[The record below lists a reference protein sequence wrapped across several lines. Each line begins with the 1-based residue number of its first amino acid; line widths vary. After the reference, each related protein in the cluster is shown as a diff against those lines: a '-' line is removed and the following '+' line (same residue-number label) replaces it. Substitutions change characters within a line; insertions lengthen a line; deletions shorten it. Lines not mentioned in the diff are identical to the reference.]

1 MKSAFRYILEPYNG
15 SSSRFMCPSCH
26 HKGTFSHYIDN
37 ETGERLNPLVGIC
50 NRVDKCG
57 YHYPPRKYFQESGL
71 HFDKFYRPNFKR
83 EPIFEKGPTFVPEEI
98 FRSTLAKSVFDNN
111 HFIGYLNKLFG
122 LELTKELIDRYL
134 IGNST
139 HWNGATVFWQVDAI
153 ERVRAG
159 KIMLYNSETGKRVKA
174 PFNHINWAHKV
185 FNLEDFVLK
194 QCFFGEH
201 LLRDKSKPVAIVESE
216 KTAIIASAYF
226 PNFTWLATGSL
237 NNLNAENCNVL
248 EGRQITLFPD
258 LNCFAKWEV
267 KAKALNH
274 IAIFKVSDLLEK
286 NASTGERN
294 QGLDLADYL
303 TRYDLSEFV

>member
-1 MKSAFRYILEPYNG
+1 
-15 SSSRFMCPSCH
+15 MCPSCH
-26 HKGTFSHYIDN
+26 QKGAFSQYIDV

-57 YHYPPRKYFQESGL
+57 YHYPPRQYFQESGL
-71 HFDKFYRPNFKR
+71 HFDKFCQPPFKL
-83 EPIFEKGPTFVPEEI
+83 EPIFEKEPTFVPEDI
-98 FRSTLAKSVFDNN
+98 FRSSLTKSVFNNN
-111 HFIGYLNKLFG
+111 HFIKYLIKLFG
-122 LELTKELIDRYL
+122 PELTKELIDRYL

-139 HWNGATVFWQVDAI
+139 HWNGATVFWQVDALG
-153 ERVRAG
+153 RVRAG
-159 KIMLYNSETGKRVKA
+159 KIMLYNSETGKRVKV
-174 PFNHINWAHKV
+174 PYNHINWAHKV

-226 PNFTWLATGSL
+226 PNFTWLASGSL
-237 NNLNAENCNVL
+237 NNLNAENCSVL

-274 IAIFKVSDLLEK
+274 IALFKVSDLLEK

-303 TRYDLSEFV
+303 TRCDLSEFV